1 MVFSELTNNN
11 TVTIYTKN
19 EVNTYFVKQIE
30 SNDISTNVIL
40 EDYNYMITVPKDLPF
55 YILHIHNDISIITC
69 DNRIIELINTVKR
82 LTKNSVGLQIICKC
96 IQNKYLI
103 INHGYFLSMIF
114 LFGIKYVS
122 LYC

>member
-40 EDYNYMITVPKDLPF
+40 EDYNYMITVPRD
-55 YILHIHNDISIITC
+55 
-69 DNRIIELINTVKR
+69 V
-82 LTKNSVGLQIICKC
+82 
-96 IQNKYLI
+96 
-103 INHGYFLSMIF
+103 
-114 LFGIKYVS
+114 
-122 LYC
+122 

>member
-40 EDYNYMITVPKDLPF
+40 EDYNQIFNLIT
-55 YILHIHNDISIITC
+55 YITFIIY
-69 DNRIIELINTVKR
+69 VK
-82 LTKNSVGLQIICKC
+82 LT
-96 IQNKYLI
+96 
-103 INHGYFLSMIF
+103 
-114 LFGIKYVS
+114 
-122 LYC
+122 